1 MHLIFQVWNHIP
13 NFSKR
18 NPSLFRS

>member
-13 NFSKR
+13 NFSNS
-18 NPSLFRS
+18 NPSFFRS